1 MNSVI
6 ENIKFKPL
14 RFTFTFVLPAILIIV
29 CLAIFKTS
37 TFTLWMGAFWIILFF
52 LNFNLFISSEVLN
65 DKLNN
70 VIKEKGITKEQLF
83 DITGL
88 TKYEVTERNG
98 YYDFYFSGSKKKKY
112 LKMLK
117 NYNV

>member
-6 ENIKFKPL
+6 ENIKFKPR
-14 RFTFTFVLPAILIIV
+14 RFIFMFVIPAILIIV

-37 TFTLWMGAFWIILFF
+37 TFTFWIGAFWILIIFQG
-52 LNFNLFISSEVLN
+52 FNTSVSSEILN
-65 DKLNN
+65 DELNN
-70 VIKEKGITKEQLF
+70 IIKEKGITKEQLF
-83 DITGL
+83 EITGL

-98 YYDFYFSGSKKKKY
+98 HYDFYFSGSKMKKY

-117 NYNV
+117 NYDA

>member
-37 TFTLWMGAFWIILFF
+37 TFTL
-52 LNFNLFISSEVLN
+52 
-65 DKLNN
+65 
-70 VIKEKGITKEQLF
+70 
-83 DITGL
+83 
-88 TKYEVTERNG
+88 
-98 YYDFYFSGSKKKKY
+98 
-112 LKMLK
+112 
-117 NYNV
+117 

>member
-6 ENIKFKPL
+6 ENIKFKPSQ
-14 RFTFTFVLPAILIIV
+14 FIFTFVLPSVLIIV
-29 CLAIFKTS
+29 MLAIFNTS
-37 TFTLWMGAFWIILFF
+37 TFTLWLGAFWIIIFF
-52 LNFNLFISSEVLN
+52 LNYNMIISSEVLN

-70 VIKEKGITKEQLF
+70 IIKEKGITKEQLF

-117 NYNV
+117 NYNA

>member
-70 VIKEKGITKEQLF
+70 IIKEKGITKEQLF

-98 YYDFYFSGSKKKKY
+98 YYDFYFSGFKKKKY

-117 NYNV
+117 NYNA